1 MADKVKVQCEHCQ
14 KKYSLPAVAIG
25 KNIKCPVCS
34 ERFVAA
40 ALDAGTPVAVAETTP
55 IAEATPAPEPV
66 KEAAPVAEAIPEPEP
81 VKDAE
86 PVAEAAPEPE
96 PERKKKKKKKTKEE
110 KQPEAEAEVQAEP
123 AAVAEAADSRP
134 TAQDVSY
141 KTYEP
146 EKPSGPPIGMH
157 IRLRK
162 VHGDHL
168 DVKHPD
174 ELMGNITRPTIIKPI
189 VLALIIHAIIL
200 PALSI
205 GYIKNVIKYKELNPK
220 QKVEEARAEA
230 KKKAL
235 EEEKQRKREKR
246 AKEEKEAAEK
256 AIAQAKKD
264 LKEKN
269 KRGGDGDGDGKK
281 GPKILDEIN
290 ETLPPDAANDGGLDS
305 IDDDL

>member
-40 ALDAGTPVAVAETTP
+40 ACEESSAPVEEPAVVEATPVAEAVPVAEP
-55 IAEATPAPEPV
+55 VAEATP
-66 KEAAPVAEAIPEPEP
+66 VAEPEP

-86 PVAEAAPEPE
+86 PVADAAPEAKPE
-96 PERKKKKKKKTKEE
+96 EKPKKKKKKKETD
-110 KQPEAEAEVQAEP
+110 PEPEP
-123 AAVAEAADSRP
+123 VAASKVADDRP
-134 TAQDVSY
+134 SPQDAIYSA
-141 KTYEP
+141 YEP
-146 EKPSGPPIGMH
+146 EKPSGPPVGMH
-157 IRLRK
+157 IRLKK

-174 ELMGNITRPTIIKPI
+174 ELMDNITRPTIVKPI

-235 EEEKQRKREKR
+235 EEEKRKKREKR
-246 AKEEKEAAEK
+246 AKEEKERAER
-256 AIAQAKKD
+256 AIEQAKKEA
-264 LKEKN
+264 KEKN
-269 KRGGDGDGDGKK
+269 SRKGGDGDDDGKGK

-305 IDDDL
+305 IDDEL